1 MTDVQTIWEWGCFQA
16 RREEV
21 QQQMERQFKQ
31 GMAAPDWELED
42 YEWCEPSLWHC
53 INDVGNPTGIA

>member
-1 MTDVQTIWEWGCFQA
+1 MWEWGCFQA
-16 RREEV
+16 GREEV

-42 YEWCEPSLWHC
+42 YEWCEPSH
-53 INDVGNPTGIA
+53 IGIA